1 MIISYVA
8 SFAMAIF
15 LGVSEGAQPLFGQA
29 YGQKNEKDLKYYF
42 RVRAIIDLI
51 GSALVFVI
59 LLFIGNTISRM
70 FGADT
75 ETAQF
80 VANVMPKYS
89 WGFILMSLNTI
100 ISAYMYSTKRTGAA
114 VIMNILR
121 SFGFTTLIILVLPLI
136 FDGDIIWFTFGIYEA
151 LSLIL
156 GAMLLIVSERKG
168 IIFK

>member
-1 MIISYVA
+1 
-8 SFAMAIF
+8 MAIF

-42 RVRAIIDLI
+42 RVSAIIDLI

-59 LLFIGNTISRM
+59 LLFIGNPISRM
-70 FGADT
+70 FGEDT